1 MNRLL
6 KSVEHKH
13 IDLASL
19 IKLHHYQLFV
29 ETSTAYGL
37 IIKLDKTRQLDFT
50 ASSPYAGL
58 IPCKSQS
65 PENIAMLDRPT
76 TGRT

>member
-1 MNRLL
+1 MNRLS
-6 KSVEHKH
+6 KPVERKH

-19 IKLHHYQLFV
+19 IKFHHYQLFV
-29 ETSTAYGL
+29 ETSAASGL
-37 IIKLDKTRQLDFT
+37 SIKIDKTRQIDFM
-50 ASSPYAGL
+50 ASSPYTGL